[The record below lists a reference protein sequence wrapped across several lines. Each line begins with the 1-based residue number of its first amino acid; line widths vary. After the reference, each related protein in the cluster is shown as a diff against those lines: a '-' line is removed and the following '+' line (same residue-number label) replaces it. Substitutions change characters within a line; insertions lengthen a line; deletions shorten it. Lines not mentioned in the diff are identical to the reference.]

1 MGKSR
6 DSANLVADSNI
17 FTDITNDRV
26 GIGTTIPT
34 SKLDVLG
41 DGKIS
46 GIVTAT
52 TVSTTNLVPT
62 NINSSGVSTLTTLNS
77 TNSRPTN
84 LNVSGITTLTNAT
97 GTNLN
102 FTGVGTITTLNT
114 TNLLPTNINVSGV
127 ATFSGNV
134 SIAGTLTFEDV
145 TNVDSLGVVTARNGV
160 QITGGGGLNITGG
173 AGIITA
179 SNVRPTNLNVSGL
192 STFTSTVELDGALRD
207 ITGQVG
213 AARSTLISTGVG
225 VAWTTPPSKFSAVS

>member
-1 MGKSR
+1 TTVFVGIGTTQATGT
-6 DSANLVADSNI
+6 ANQYLQVGGGAYVSGNI
-17 FTDITNDRV
+17 

-34 SKLDVLG
+34 SNLDVLG

-62 NINSSGVSTLTTLNS
+62 NINSSGVSTLTTLNV

-84 LNVSGITTLTNAT
+84 LNVSG
-97 GTNLN
+97 
-102 FTGVGTITTLNT
+102 
-114 TNLLPTNINVSGV
+114 V
-127 ATFSGNV
+127 ATFSNNV

-225 VAWTTPPSKFSAVS
+225 IAWTTPPSKFSAVSWVLS

>member
-62 NINSSGVSTLTTLNS
+62 NINSSGVSTLTTLNV

-84 LNVSGITTLTNAT
+84 L
-97 GTNLN
+97 
-102 FTGVGTITTLNT
+102 
-114 TNLLPTNINVSGV
+114 NVSGV

-225 VAWTTPPSKFSAVS
+225 IAWTTPPSKFSAVSWVLS

>member
-6 DSANLVADSNI
+6 DSANLVADSNV
-17 FTDITNDRV
+17 FSDITNDRV

-77 TNSRPTN
+77 TNLRPTN
-84 LNVSGITTLTNAT
+84 LNVSG
-97 GTNLN
+97 
-102 FTGVGTITTLNT
+102 
-114 TNLLPTNINVSGV
+114 VS
-127 ATFSGNV
+127 TFSGNV

-225 VAWTTPPSKFSAVS
+225 VAWTTPPSKFSAVSWVLS